1 MNIIY
6 CLNPFT
12 DLYALIY
19 FATILIE
26 SKHMIQCQESHDVSD
41 HIRNE
46 HFLDFLYLNQN
57 QKCCIDIYITPAGVK
72 LTSRL

>member
-12 DLYALIY
+12 DLFALII

-26 SKHMIQCQESHDVSD
+26 SKHMIQCQEAHDMSN

-57 QKCCIDIYITPAGVK
+57 QKSYIDIYITPAGVK